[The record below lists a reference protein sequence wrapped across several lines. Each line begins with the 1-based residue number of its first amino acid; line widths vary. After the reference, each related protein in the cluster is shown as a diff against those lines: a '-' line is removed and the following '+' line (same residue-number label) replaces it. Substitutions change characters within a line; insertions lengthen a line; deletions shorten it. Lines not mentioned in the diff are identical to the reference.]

1 MRGLF
6 GAGPD
11 VWFCCFCLGTLCDS
25 EQADCPDKKLTCR
38 NLNAWETKS
47 QIGNSHEMLPCRYQY
62 HHFMYM
68 CAHRPGLT
76 TSKLCMIAWHALA
89 WTARR
94 QSFATIMKHSRL
106 EIDGSSR
113 LLQHGRRL
121 PVQMARQRSG
131 EMWKH
136 FGGAFICVPQTFLL
150 DICLHVLYSD
160 HCTKKEVMLNA
171 GMFWLRT

>member
-1 MRGLF
+1 MWKHFGGAFICVPQTFLLDICLHLLYSDHCTKKEVLLSRGLF

-11 VWFCCFCLGTLCDS
+11 VWFCCFCLGTHCDS

-89 WTARR
+89 WTAR
-94 QSFATIMKHSRL
+94 QGSFATIMKHSRL

-113 LLQHGRRL
+113 LLQHFVC
-121 PVQMARQRSG
+121 PDD
-131 EMWKH
+131 H
-136 FGGAFICVPQTFLL
+136 TAF
-150 DICLHVLYSD
+150 
-160 HCTKKEVMLNA
+160 
-171 GMFWLRT
+171 W